1 LREGAAMAQVEESG
15 RGRASTVDVNI
26 VPFIDLMSVLVIFLL
41 ITAVWSQ
48 VSIIQL
54 GSSIYGKK
62 SQDVAAEPPKVA
74 EIPFRVDVKPNGYK
88 IVIGRQDIVIP
99 KLNKEEYD
107 LPRLMKELKTVK
119 SLYPEKEDATITM
132 DDEIEYVH
140 LVDTMDAILQAKF
153 PQVSVS
159 TAGGAL

>member
-1 LREGAAMAQVEESG
+1 MAQIEESG
-15 RGRASTVDVNI
+15 GRGRRSSSVDVNL

-62 SQDVAAEPPKVA
+62 NSDQSAEPPPRA
-74 EIPFRVDVKPNGYK
+74 EIPFRIDVRPDGHK
-88 IVIGRQDIVIP
+88 IVIGRQELVIQ
-99 KLNKEEYD
+99 KLDGEYN
-107 LPRLMKELKTVK
+107 LPRLLNELKTIK
-119 SLYPEKEDATITM
+119 NLYPDKEDAIITM
-132 DDEIEYVH
+132 NDEIEYVH
-140 LVDTMDAILQAKF
+140 LISAMDMTLQAGF
-153 PQVSVS
+153 PQVAIS